1 MQQRLYSLQIQK
13 YYLALYRKSLP
24 TSALEKRKFQLTQ
37 KPAYEWMFRTAPF
50 IIMKKWNQPKCLSFN
65 RLVDKRTMLIH
76 TMVYW
81 PIINRNKLLINTTIW
96 MNLKDIKLSER
107 SQSQKV
113 IHTVQFYSMTSSKRQ
128 SYSDRTDQ
136 WLLGF
141 RYKE

>member
-1 MQQRLYSLQIQK
+1 MQGWANYSPQAKSSNGSIWSDSFVFVLFTAAFCNSGVKYLQQRLYSLQIQK

-81 PIINRNKLLINTTIW
+81 PIINRNKLLS
-96 MNLKDIKLSER
+96 LDE
-107 SQSQKV
+107 SQR
-113 IHTVQFYSMTSSKRQ
+113 H
-128 SYSDRTDQ
+128 
-136 WLLGF
+136 
-141 RYKE
+141 